1 VIPFV
6 VPVAANGAPVV
17 KVPMPSVRVIADA
30 VVAAPAV
37 TTVMV
42 PKPGVD
48 PTAAVLT
55 TATSP
60 TVTPAHAVEHTMDET
75 PAGAAAALLMK

>member
-1 VIPFV
+1 M
-6 VPVAANGAPVV
+6 PVAAIGAPVV
-17 KVPMPSVRVIADA
+17 NVAMPSVRVIADA

-55 TATSP
+55 TATFP
-60 TVTPAHAVEHTMDET
+60 MVTPAHAVAHVRVEA
-75 PAGAAAALLMK
+75 PAGAAAALSIK